1 MKCFGHKYDENCKR
15 YSLQYLIFSNI
26 AYILHIQSFVF
37 SMVSCINSEYFRNPI
52 LRKISDIRF
61 PHINRQTKKMVRFAL
76 CSPPKQNG
84 GKTNELGSS
93 YYKL

>member
-52 LRKISDIRF
+52 LRKISD
-61 PHINRQTKKMVRFAL
+61 KKMVRFAL